1 MVSAIRMTS
10 RWPRVVQLLCAV
22 LGTLGCFLIQLPI
35 ESRSF
40 GDPFAIFLA
49 CVFMTALMFGRLSGG
64 VAVIL
69 SSLLAT
75 LFFEPQGHF
84 QLLRALDLL
93 QIQIYACLAL
103 AATIFGDQIR
113 RTIIAQSDSNNALAT
128 EDARKL
134 LRLRELSHRVAN
146 NFSSLDALIRLRARA
161 ASDPKVAFAFEQ
173 ASELV
178 HVVARLTNRL
188 TNADSGNAVNSRVFV
203 RDVCE
208 DLKACAPASI
218 QIEYDAESHELPLG
232 AAIPCGLMINELVTN
247 ALKYAFPNN
256 RAGKI
261 EVTLVRQGN
270 ALHLMVQ
277 DNGVGMSGEVHG
289 SGLGLRLLNGFARSL
304 NGKID
309 MSSAGGGTRVSVTF
323 PLEVRATQKEPEAS
337 QFYLH

>member
-1 MVSAIRMTS
+1 MV
-10 RWPRVVQLLCAV
+10 
-22 LGTLGCFLIQLPI
+22 
-35 ESRSF
+35 
-40 GDPFAIFLA
+40 
-49 CVFMTALMFGRLSGG
+49 
-64 VAVIL
+64 L
-69 SSLLAT
+69 SSVLAA

-103 AATIFGDQIR
+103 GAVIFGDQIR

-161 ASDPKVAFAFEQ
+161 ASDPKVVFAFEQ

-208 DLKACAPASI
+208 DLKACAPATI
-218 QIEYDAESHELPLG
+218 EIEYDAESHELPLSV
-232 AAIPCGLMINELVTN
+232 AIPCGLMINELVTN
-247 ALKYAFPNN
+247 ALKYAFPDN
-256 RAGKI
+256 RAGRI

-270 ALHLMVQ
+270 ALQLMVH

-323 PLEVRATQKEPEAS
+323 PLEARASQKDPEAS